1 MQTQKINRIL
11 VIQTA
16 SIGDVILVTPVLEKL
31 HLQYP
36 HAQLDLLIKQ
46 GYESLFEGHPFIHE
60 VWLWDKRKDKYKNL
74 WTLIQ
79 QVQNRNYDLTV
90 NVQRFFST
98 GLLTVFSRSAYTI
111 GFDKNPLSLF
121 FSKRVK
127 HSIQAKGENMHE
139 VDRNLLLVKHLDAKV
154 VSRPKLYPTNQHYA
168 KVSQYKTHGFICVAP
183 ASLWFTKQ
191 FPEERWV
198 EFLQQVPPDIYVY
211 LLGSASDFQL
221 CERILLQSKHPNIL
235 NLSGKLSLL
244 ESAALM
250 RDALMNYVNDSSPMH
265 LCSSVNART
274 TAIYCSTVTAYGFG
288 PLSSDAV
295 VVETD
300 EKLTCRPCGLHGH
313 QSCPKKHFKCAT
325 GIEIGKLLNR
335 LEIGK

>member
-16 SIGDVILVTPVLEKL
+16 SIGDVILVTPLLEKL

-74 WTLIQ
+74 WSLIQ
-79 QVQNRNYDLTV
+79 QLRAKKYDLTV

-98 GLLTVFSRSAYTI
+98 GILTVLSGSAMTI
-111 GFDKNPLSLF
+111 GFNKNPLSWF

-127 HSIQAKGENMHE
+127 HSIKAKGKTMHE
-139 VDRNLLLVKHLDAKV
+139 VDRNLLLVQHLNANV
-154 VSRPKLYPTNQHYA
+154 VSRPKLYPTNQQYA

-198 EFLQQVPPDIYVY
+198 EFLQQVPSDIYVY
-211 LLGSASDFQL
+211 LLGSASDVQL
-221 CERILLQSKHPNIL
+221 CERILLQSQHHNIL
-235 NLSGKLSLL
+235 NLAGKLSLL

-265 LCSSVNART
+265 LCSSVNAKT
-274 TAIYCSTVTAYGFG
+274 TAVYCSTVTAYGFG

-300 EKLTCRPCGLHGH
+300 EQLACRPCGLHGH
-313 QSCPKKHFKCAT
+313 QACPEKHFKCAT

-335 LEIGK
+335 LEIRD

>member
-1 MQTQKINRIL
+1 METQNTNRIL

-16 SIGDVILVTPVLEKL
+16 SIGDVILVTPLLEKL
-31 HLQYP
+31 HKQYP
-36 HAQLDLLIKQ
+36 QAKIDLLIKQ
-46 GYESLFEGHPFIHE
+46 GYELLFDGHPFIHQ

-74 WTLIQ
+74 WALIQ
-79 QVQNRNYDLTV
+79 LVRANKYDLTV

-98 GLLTVFSRSAYTI
+98 GLLTVLSGSAVTI
-111 GFDKNPLSLF
+111 GFNKNPLSWF
-121 FSKRVK
+121 FTRRVK
-127 HSIQAKGENMHE
+127 HTIKAKGETLHE
-139 VDRNLLLVKHLDAKV
+139 VDRNLLLVKHLDAEV
-154 VSRPKLYPTNQHYA
+154 SSRPKLYPTTTHFA
-168 KVSQYKTHGFICVAP
+168 KVSQYKTHAYICVAP

-198 EFLQQVPPDIYVY
+198 EFLSRVSSDIYVY
-211 LLGSASDFQL
+211 LLGSASDFEL
-221 CERILLQSKHPNIL
+221 CERIKEKSKHTNIL

-250 RDALMNYVNDSSPMH
+250 RDAQMNYVNDSSPMH
-265 LCSSVNART
+265 LCSAVDART

-300 EKLTCRPCGLHGH
+300 ENLPCRPCGLHGH
-313 QSCPKKHFKCAT
+313 QACPKKHFKCAS
-325 GIEIGKLLNR
+325 GIDIRKLVAR
-335 LEIGK
+335 LEPRR